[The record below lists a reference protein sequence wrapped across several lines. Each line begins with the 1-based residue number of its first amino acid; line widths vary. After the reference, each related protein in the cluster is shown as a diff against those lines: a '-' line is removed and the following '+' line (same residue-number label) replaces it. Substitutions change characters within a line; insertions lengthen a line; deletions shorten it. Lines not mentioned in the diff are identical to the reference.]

1 MFKLSPSLAL
11 SNMERHHPE
20 SGQVQASSGHKRN
33 NEPSPNHVTH
43 EICINGNSLD
53 AYVGCPINSDNNV
66 FSSSSPACHSKI
78 SRNPITSPVSYPLRS

>member
-43 EICINGNSLD
+43 EICINGKSLD
-53 AYVGCPINSDNNV
+53 AYVGCPINSD
-66 FSSSSPACHSKI
+66 I
-78 SRNPITSPVSYPLRS
+78 ITYFHQAHRPVIQRSQEIQ